1 MFRGLIGTRL
11 IPNTIMTTIPIS
23 TDTIISKNAKILIAV
38 ASLGYFVDVYD
49 LILFGVVRN
58 PSLASLG
65 LNKAQQL
72 TQGLTLFNIQM
83 AGMLIGGILWGV
95 WGDKKGR
102 KSVLFGSILMYSTA
116 NTLNG
121 FIHDTEFL
129 SALSQYGI
137 LRFIA
142 GIGLAGELGAGIT
155 LVNET
160 LPREKRGIGAL
171 LIAGT
176 GALGAVTAAVVG
188 GYSQDPEWWRT
199 CYFIGGGMGL
209 FLLILRFGTF
219 ESLLFQNVKKTVQ
232 KGNFLSLFTNKE
244 RFMKYFYCIL
254 IGLPVWFVVGILVL
268 AAPEMS
274 KALNVQ
280 GEISGGKTI
289 MFCYAGLSLG
299 DFLSGLVSQ
308 ILKSRKKTVYIFI
321 GMAVI
326 FTVIY
331 LNAFGISANNFYIL
345 CSVLGF
351 FGGYWAVFVTMS
363 SEQFGTN
370 IRATV
375 TTTVPN
381 FVRGALI
388 PITIGFKA
396 LIPSYGLL
404 NSAMIVGVI
413 CFAAAFWATSQVEE
427 TFSKDLDYVE

>member
-1 MFRGLIGTRL
+1 
-11 IPNTIMTTIPIS
+11 MTTLQNS
-23 TDTIISKNAKILIAV
+23 TNTTISKNAKILIAV
-38 ASLGYFVDVYD
+38 AALGYFVDVYD

-65 LNKAQQL
+65 LDKAQQL
-72 TQGLTLFNIQM
+72 AQGLSLFNIQM
-83 AGMLIGGILWGV
+83 AGMLIGGILWGI

-116 NTLNG
+116 NALNG
-121 FIHDTEFL
+121 LIHDTAIL
-129 SALSQYGI
+129 SALTQYGI

-160 LPREKRGIGAL
+160 LPKEKRGIGAL
-171 LIAGT
+171 VIAGT
-176 GALGAVTAAVVG
+176 GALGAVTAAFVG
-188 GYSQDPEWWRT
+188 GYSHDPEWWRS

-219 ESLLFQNVKKTVQ
+219 ESLLFQQIEKNIQ
-232 KGNFLSLFTNKE
+232 KGDFLSLFTNKE

-254 IGLPVWFVVGILVL
+254 IGLPVWYVVGILVL
-268 AAPEMS
+268 VAPEMS

-289 MFCYAGLSLG
+289 MFCYTGLSLG
-299 DFLSGLVSQ
+299 DFLSGLISQ
-308 ILKSRKKTVYIFI
+308 ILKSRKKTIYIFV

-326 FTVIY
+326 FTAIY
-331 LNAFGISANNFYIL
+331 LNAFGISADHFYIL
-345 CSVLGF
+345 CMILGF
-351 FGGYWAVFVTMS
+351 FGGYWAVFITMS

-388 PITIGFKA
+388 PITLGFRA
-396 LIPSYGLL
+396 LMPTYGLL
-404 NSAMIVGVI
+404 NSAMIVGVV
-413 CFAAAFWATSQVEE
+413 CYAAAFWATSQVEE
-427 TFSKDLDYVE
+427 TFKKDLDYVE

>member
-1 MFRGLIGTRL
+1 
-11 IPNTIMTTIPIS
+11 MTTVQIPTNIN
-23 TDTIISKNAKILIAV
+23 ISKNAKILIAV
-38 ASLGYFVDVYD
+38 AALGYFVDVYD

-72 TQGLTLFNIQM
+72 SQGLSLFNIQM

-116 NTLNG
+116 NALNG
-121 FIHDTEFL
+121 LIRDTEFL

-171 LIAGT
+171 IIAGT
-176 GALGAVTAAVVG
+176 GALGAVTAALVG
-188 GYSQDPEWWRT
+188 GHSQDPEWWRI

-219 ESLLFQNVKKTVQ
+219 ESILFQNVEKTVQ
-232 KGNFLSLFTNKE
+232 KGNFISLFTNRE
-244 RFMKYFYCIL
+244 RFIKYFYCIL
-254 IGLPVWFVVGILVL
+254 IGLPVWYVVGILILV
-268 AAPEMS
+268 APEMS

-280 GEISGGKTI
+280 GEITGGKTI
-289 MFCYAGLSLG
+289 LFCYTGLSLG
-299 DFLSGLVSQ
+299 DFLSGLISQ
-308 ILKSRKKTVYIFI
+308 ILKSRKKTVYIFV
-321 GMAVI
+321 GLAVI
-326 FTVIY
+326 FTIIY
-331 LNAFGISANNFYIL
+331 LNAFGISDNNFYML
-345 CSVLGF
+345 CLILGF
-351 FGGYWAVFVTMS
+351 FGGYWAVFITMS

-388 PITIGFKA
+388 PITLGFRA
-396 LIPSYGLL
+396 LIPTYGLL
-404 NSAMIVGVI
+404 NSAMIVGII
-413 CFAAAFWATSQVEE
+413 CFAAALWATSQVEE
-427 TFSKDLDYVE
+427 TFKKDLNYVE

>member
-1 MFRGLIGTRL
+1 
-11 IPNTIMTTIPIS
+11 MTSEIS
-23 TDTIISKNAKILIAV
+23 ISKNAKVLIAV
-38 ASLGYFVDVYD
+38 AALGYFVDVYD

-58 PSLASLG
+58 PSLASLDLG
-65 LNKAQQL
+65 KAQQL
-72 TQGLTLFNIQM
+72 AQGLTLFNIQM
-83 AGMLIGGILWGV
+83 AGMLIGGILWGI

-121 FIHDTEFL
+121 FVHDTSFL
-129 SALSQYGI
+129 DAISQYEI

-160 LPREKRGIGAL
+160 LPKEKRGIGAL

-188 GYSQDPEWWRT
+188 GYSKDPEWWRT

-219 ESLLFQNVKKTVQ
+219 ESLLFQNVEKNVQ
-232 KGNFLSLFTNKE
+232 KGNFFSLFNNWE
-244 RFMKYFYCIL
+244 RFKKYFYCIL

-268 AAPEMS
+268 AAPEMG

-280 GEISGGKTI
+280 GEILGGKTI

-299 DFLSGLVSQ
+299 DFLSGVVSQ
-308 ILKSRKKTVYIFI
+308 ILKSRKKTIYIFV
-321 GMAVI
+321 GLAAI
-326 FTVIY
+326 FTIIY
-331 LNAFGISANNFYIL
+331 LNSFGISANNFYIL
-345 CSVLGF
+345 CFILGF
-351 FGGYWAVFVTMS
+351 FGGYWAVFITMS

-413 CFAAAFWATSQVEE
+413 CFASALWATSQVKE
-427 TFSKDLDYVE
+427 TFTKDLDYVE

>member
-1 MFRGLIGTRL
+1 
-11 IPNTIMTTIPIS
+11 MTTVQLATNTS
-23 TDTIISKNAKILIAV
+23 ISKNAKILIAV
-38 ASLGYFVDVYD
+38 AALGYFVDVYD

-65 LNKAQQL
+65 LDKAQQL
-72 TQGLTLFNIQM
+72 AQGLSLFNIQM
-83 AGMLIGGILWGV
+83 AGMLIGGILWGI

-116 NTLNG
+116 NALNG
-121 FIHDTEFL
+121 LIQDTESL
-129 SALSQYGI
+129 SALSQYGF

-160 LPREKRGIGAL
+160 LPKEKRGIGAL
-171 LIAGT
+171 VIAGT
-176 GALGAVTAAVVG
+176 GALGAVTAAFVG
-188 GYSQDPEWWRT
+188 GYSQDPEWWRN

-209 FLLILRFGTF
+209 LLLILRFGTF
-219 ESLLFQNVKKTVQ
+219 ESLLFQSIEKDVP
-232 KGNFLSLFTNKE
+232 KGNFFSLFTNKE

-254 IGLPVWFVVGILVL
+254 IGLPVWYVVGILVL
-268 AAPEMS
+268 VAPEMS

-289 MFCYAGLSLG
+289 MFCYTGLSLG

-308 ILKSRKKTVYIFI
+308 VLKSRKKTVYIFV

-331 LNAFGISANNFYIL
+331 LNAFGISANNFYLL
-345 CSVLGF
+345 CMILGF
-351 FGGYWAVFVTMS
+351 FGGYWAVFITMS

-388 PITIGFKA
+388 PITLGFRA
-396 LIPSYGLL
+396 LMPTYGLL

-413 CFAAAFWATSQVEE
+413 CYAAALWATSQVKE
-427 TFSKDLDYVE
+427 TFTKDLDYVE

>member
-1 MFRGLIGTRL
+1 MTV
-11 IPNTIMTTIPIS
+11 IPNSTNTT
-23 TDTIISKNAKILIAV
+23 ISKNAKILIAV
-38 ASLGYFVDVYD
+38 AALGYYVDVYD

-65 LNKAQQL
+65 LDKAQQL
-72 TQGLTLFNIQM
+72 AQGLTLFNIQM

-121 FIHDTEFL
+121 FINDTAFL
-129 SALSQYGI
+129 DAITQYGI

-160 LPREKRGIGAL
+160 LPKEKRGIGAL

-219 ESLLFQNVKKTVQ
+219 ESLLFQNVEKSVQ
-232 KGNFLSLFTNKE
+232 KGNFISLFTNRQ

-254 IGLPVWFVVGILVL
+254 IGLPVWYVVGILILV
-268 AAPEMS
+268 APEMS

-289 MFCYAGLSLG
+289 MFCYTGLSIG
-299 DFLSGLVSQ
+299 DFLSGLISQ
-308 ILKSRKKTVYIFI
+308 ILKSRKKTVYIFV
-321 GMAVI
+321 GMAVV

-345 CSVLGF
+345 CFVLGF
-351 FGGYWAVFVTMS
+351 FGGFWAVFITMS

-388 PITIGFKA
+388 PITLGFRA
-396 LIPSYGLL
+396 LIPTYGLL

-413 CFAAAFWATSQVEE
+413 CYAAALWATSQVEE
-427 TFSKDLDYVE
+427 TFTKDLDFVE

>member
-1 MFRGLIGTRL
+1 
-11 IPNTIMTTIPIS
+11 MTTIPNSI
-23 TDTIISKNAKILIAV
+23 DTTISKNAKILIAV
-38 ASLGYFVDVYD
+38 AALGYYVDVYD

-83 AGMLIGGILWGV
+83 AGMLIGGILWGI
-95 WGDKKGR
+95 WGDKRGR
-102 KSVLFGSILMYSTA
+102 KSVLFGSILLYSTA

-121 FIHDTEFL
+121 FVRDTSFMD
-129 SALSQYGI
+129 AITQYGI

-160 LPREKRGIGAL
+160 LPKEKRGIGTL

-188 GYSQDPEWWRT
+188 GYSKDPEWWRT

-219 ESLLFQNVKKTVQ
+219 ESLLFQNVEKNVQ
-232 KGNFLSLFTNKE
+232 KGNFLSLFTNRE
-244 RFMKYFYCIL
+244 RFTKYFYCIL
-254 IGLPVWFVVGILVL
+254 IGLPVWYVVGILVL
-268 AAPEMS
+268 VAPEMS

-289 MFCYAGLSLG
+289 MFCYAGLSIG

-308 ILKSRKKTVYIFI
+308 ILKSRKKTIYIFV
-321 GMAVI
+321 GMSVI

-331 LNAFGISANNFYIL
+331 LHAFGISADNFYIL
-345 CSVLGF
+345 CFILGF

-388 PITIGFKA
+388 PITLGFRA
-396 LIPSYGLL
+396 LIPTYGLL

-413 CFAAAFWATSQVEE
+413 CFAAAVWATSQVEE
-427 TFSKDLDYVE
+427 TFTKDLDYVE

>member
-1 MFRGLIGTRL
+1 MT
-11 IPNTIMTTIPIS
+11 MTTFQNS
-23 TDTIISKNAKILIAV
+23 TNTTISKNAKILIAV
-38 ASLGYFVDVYD
+38 AALGYFVDVYD

-65 LNKAQQL
+65 LDKAQQL
-72 TQGLTLFNIQM
+72 AQGLSLFNIQM
-83 AGMLIGGILWGV
+83 AGMLIGGILWGI

-116 NTLNG
+116 NALNG
-121 FIHDTEFL
+121 LIHDTASL
-129 SALSQYGI
+129 SALTQYGI

-160 LPREKRGIGAL
+160 LPKEKRGIGAL
-171 LIAGT
+171 VIAGT
-176 GALGAVTAAVVG
+176 GALGAVTAAFVG
-188 GYSQDPEWWRT
+188 GYSQDPEWWRN

-219 ESLLFQNVKKTVQ
+219 ESLLFQRIEKNVQ

-244 RFMKYFYCIL
+244 RFIKYFYCIL
-254 IGLPVWFVVGILVL
+254 IGLPVWYVVGILVL
-268 AAPEMS
+268 VAPEMS

-289 MFCYAGLSLG
+289 MFCYTGLSLG
-299 DFLSGLVSQ
+299 DFLSGFVSQ
-308 ILKSRKKTVYIFI
+308 ILKSRKKTIYIFV

-345 CSVLGF
+345 CMILGF
-351 FGGYWAVFVTMS
+351 FGGYWAVFITMS

-388 PITIGFKA
+388 PITLGFRA
-396 LIPSYGLL
+396 LMPTYGLL

-413 CFAAAFWATSQVEE
+413 CYGAAFWATSQVQE
-427 TFSKDLDYVE
+427 TFTKDLDYIE

>member
-1 MFRGLIGTRL
+1 
-11 IPNTIMTTIPIS
+11 MTTTQIF
-23 TDTIISKNAKILIAV
+23 TNTTISKNAKILIAV
-38 ASLGYFVDVYD
+38 AALGYYVDVYD

-72 TQGLTLFNIQM
+72 TQGLSLFNIQM
-83 AGMLIGGILWGV
+83 AGMLIGGILWGI

-121 FIHDTEFL
+121 FVHDTSFL
-129 SALSQYGI
+129 NAISQYGI

-160 LPREKRGIGAL
+160 LPKEKRGIGAL

-176 GALGAVTAAVVG
+176 GALGAVTAAIVG
-188 GYSQDPEWWRT
+188 GYSKDPEWWRT

-219 ESLLFQNVKKTVQ
+219 ESVLFQNVEKNVQ
-232 KGNFLSLFTNKE
+232 KGNISSLFTNWV
-244 RFMKYFYCIL
+244 RFKKYFYCIL
-254 IGLPVWFVVGILVL
+254 IGLPVWYVVGILVL
-268 AAPEMS
+268 VAPEMS

-289 MFCYAGLSLG
+289 MYCYAGLSIG
-299 DFLSGLVSQ
+299 DFLSGLISQ
-308 ILKSRKKTVYIFI
+308 LMKSRKKTIYIFV
-321 GMAVI
+321 GLSVV

-345 CSVLGF
+345 CFILGF
-351 FGGYWAVFVTMS
+351 FGGYWAVFITMS

-388 PITIGFKA
+388 PITLGFRA
-396 LIPSYGLL
+396 LIPTYGLL
-404 NSAMIVGVI
+404 TSALIVGVI
-413 CFAAAFWATSQVEE
+413 CYAAALWATSQVEE
-427 TFSKDLDYVE
+427 TFTKDLDYVE

>member
-1 MFRGLIGTRL
+1 MTAI
-11 IPNTIMTTIPIS
+11 IP
-23 TDTIISKNAKILIAV
+23 TDTTISKNAKILIAV
-38 ASLGYFVDVYD
+38 AALGYFVDVYD

-65 LNKAQQL
+65 LDKAQQL

-83 AGMLIGGILWGV
+83 AGMLIGGILWGI

-116 NTLNG
+116 NALNG
-121 FIHDTEFL
+121 FIRDTEFL
-129 SALSQYGI
+129 SAISQYGI

-188 GYSQDPEWWRT
+188 GYSQDPEWWRI

-219 ESLLFQNVKKTVQ
+219 ESVLFQNVEKNVQ
-232 KGNFLSLFTNKE
+232 KGDFLSLFTNKE
-244 RFMKYFYCIL
+244 RFTKYFYCIL
-254 IGLPVWFVVGILVL
+254 IGLPVWYVVGILVL
-268 AAPEMS
+268 VAPEMS

-289 MFCYAGLSLG
+289 MFCYAGLSMG
-299 DFLSGLVSQ
+299 DFLSGVVSQ
-308 ILKSRKKTVYIFI
+308 ILKSRKQTVYIFV

-345 CSVLGF
+345 CFILGF

-388 PITIGFKA
+388 PITLGFRA

-427 TFSKDLDYVE
+427 TFTKDLDYVE

>member
-1 MFRGLIGTRL
+1 
-11 IPNTIMTTIPIS
+11 MTTTNTS
-23 TDTIISKNAKILIAV
+23 ISKNAKILIAV
-38 ASLGYFVDVYD
+38 AALGYFVDVYD

-65 LNKAQQL
+65 LDKAQQL
-72 TQGLTLFNIQM
+72 SEGLSLFNIQM

-121 FIHDTEFL
+121 FVHDTSFMD
-129 SALSQYGI
+129 ALTQYGM

-160 LPREKRGIGAL
+160 LPKEKRGIGAL
-171 LIAGT
+171 VIAGT
-176 GALGAVTAAVVG
+176 GALGAVTAAAVG
-188 GYSQDPEWWRT
+188 GASQDPEWWRT

-219 ESLLFQNVKKTVQ
+219 ESVLFENVEKSVKKGDFFQ
-232 KGNFLSLFTNKE
+232 LFTNKNS
-244 RFMKYFYCIL
+244 FLKYFYCIL
-254 IGLPVWFVVGILVL
+254 IGLPVWYVVGILIL
-268 AAPEMS
+268 TAPEMS
-274 KALNVQ
+274 KVLNVQ
-280 GEISGGKTI
+280 GEITGGKTI
-289 MFCYAGLSLG
+289 MFCYTGLSIG
-299 DFLSGLVSQ
+299 DFLSGALSQ
-308 ILKSRKKTVYIFI
+308 WLKSRKKTIYIFVSL
-321 GMAVI
+321 AVV
-326 FTVIY
+326 FTFIY
-331 LNAFGISANNFYIL
+331 LNVNGISASNFYIL
-345 CSVLGF
+345 CMILGF
-351 FGGYWAVFVTMS
+351 FGGYWAVFVTMA

-396 LIPSYGLL
+396 LIPSFGILQA
-404 NSAMIVGVI
+404 AMIVGVI
-413 CFAAAFWATSQVEE
+413 CLGAALWATSQVEE
-427 TFSKDLDYVE
+427 TFTKDLDYVE

>member
-1 MFRGLIGTRL
+1 
-11 IPNTIMTTIPIS
+11 MTTLIA
-23 TDTIISKNAKILIAV
+23 TNTTISKNAKVLIAV
-38 ASLGYFVDVYD
+38 AALGYYVDVYD

-83 AGMLIGGILWGV
+83 AGMLIGGILWGI

-121 FIHDTEFL
+121 FVQDTAFL
-129 SALSQYGI
+129 DAITQYGI

-160 LPREKRGIGAL
+160 LPKEKRGIGAL

-176 GALGAVTAAVVG
+176 GALGAVTAALVG

-219 ESLLFQNVKKTVQ
+219 ESLLFQNVEKNVQ
-232 KGNFLSLFTNKE
+232 KGNFLGLFTNEK
-244 RFMKYFYCIL
+244 RFIKYFYCIL

-299 DFLSGLVSQ
+299 DFLSGVVSQ
-308 ILKSRKKTVYIFI
+308 VMKSRKKAIYIFI
-321 GMAVI
+321 GMAIV
-326 FTVIY
+326 FTIVY
-331 LNAFGISANNFYIL
+331 LNSFGISADNFYAL
-345 CSVLGF
+345 CFILGF
-351 FGGYWAVFVTMS
+351 FGGYWAVFITMS

-396 LIPSYGLL
+396 LIPSFGLL
-404 NSAMIVGVI
+404 YSAMIVGAI
-413 CFAAAFWATSQVEE
+413 CFAAALWATSQVEE

>member
-1 MFRGLIGTRL
+1 
-11 IPNTIMTTIPIS
+11 MTTLPIS
-23 TDTIISKNAKILIAV
+23 TSVTISKNAKILIAV
-38 ASLGYFVDVYD
+38 AALGYFVDVYD

-72 TQGLTLFNIQM
+72 AQGLSLFNIQM
-83 AGMLIGGILWGV
+83 AGMLIGGVLWGI

-116 NTLNG
+116 NALNG
-121 FIHDTEFL
+121 LIRDTEFL

-160 LPREKRGIGAL
+160 LPKEKRGIGAL
-171 LIAGT
+171 IIAGT
-176 GALGAVTAAVVG
+176 GALGAVTAALVG

-219 ESLLFQNVKKTVQ
+219 ESILFQQIEKNVQ
-232 KGNFLSLFTNKE
+232 KGDFLSLFTNKE

-254 IGLPVWFVVGILVL
+254 IGLPVWYIVGILILV
-268 AAPEMS
+268 APEMS

-289 MFCYAGLSLG
+289 MFCYTGLSIG
-299 DFLSGLVSQ
+299 DFLSGLISQ
-308 ILKSRKKTVYIFI
+308 LMKSRKKTIYIFV
-321 GMAVI
+321 GLSVI
-326 FTVIY
+326 FTIIY
-331 LNAFGISANNFYIL
+331 LNAFGISANNFYVL
-345 CSVLGF
+345 CLILGF
-351 FGGYWAVFVTMS
+351 FGGYWAVFITMS

-388 PITIGFKA
+388 PITLGFRA
-396 LIPSYGLL
+396 LAPIYGLL
-404 NSAMIVGVI
+404 NAAMIVGVI
-413 CFAAAFWATSQVEE
+413 CYAAALWATSRVNE
-427 TFSKDLDYVE
+427 TFKKDLDYVE

>member
-1 MFRGLIGTRL
+1 MNPIQ
-11 IPNTIMTTIPIS
+11 IS
-23 TDTIISKNAKILIAV
+23 TDTTISKNAKILIAV
-38 ASLGYFVDVYD
+38 AALGYFVDVYD

-65 LNKAQQL
+65 LDKAQQL
-72 TQGLTLFNIQM
+72 AQGLTLFNIQM
-83 AGMLIGGILWGV
+83 AGMLMGGILWGV

-116 NTLNG
+116 NALNG
-121 FIHDTEFL
+121 LIHDNAFL
-129 SALSQYGI
+129 DAITQYGI

-160 LPREKRGIGAL
+160 LPKEKRGIGAL

-188 GYSQDPEWWRT
+188 GYSKDPEWWRI

-219 ESLLFQNVKKTVQ
+219 ESLLFQNVEKNVA
-232 KGNFLSLFTNKE
+232 KGNFFSLFTNWE
-244 RFMKYFYCIL
+244 RFKKYFYCIL
-254 IGLPVWFVVGILVL
+254 IGLPVWFVVGILIL

-274 KALNVQ
+274 KVLNIQ
-280 GEISGGKTI
+280 GEILGGKTI

-299 DFLSGLVSQ
+299 DFLSGVVSQ
-308 ILKSRKKTVYIFI
+308 ILKSRKKAVYIFI
-321 GMAVI
+321 GLAVV
-326 FTVIY
+326 FTIVY
-331 LNAFGISANNFYIL
+331 LNAYGISANNFYIL
-345 CSVLGF
+345 CFILGF

-388 PITIGFKA
+388 PITVGFKA
-396 LIPSYGLL
+396 LIPSYGLI
-404 NSAMIVGVI
+404 NSAMIVGAI
-413 CFAAAFWATSQVEE
+413 CYAAALWATSQIEE
-427 TFSKDLDYVE
+427 TFTKDLDYVE